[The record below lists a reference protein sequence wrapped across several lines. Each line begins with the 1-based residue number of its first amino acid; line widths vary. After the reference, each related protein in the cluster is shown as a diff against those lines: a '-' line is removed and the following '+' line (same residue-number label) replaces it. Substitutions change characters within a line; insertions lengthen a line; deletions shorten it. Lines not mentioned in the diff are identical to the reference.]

1 VNASRVTIVVL
12 NWNRRDD
19 TLACLAS
26 LARAELGGA
35 GVVVVDNGS
44 CDGSVEAIRAR
55 FPQFEVLALPE
66 NRGYAGGCNAGI
78 RVALE
83 RDAEG
88 VLLLNN
94 DTEVAPDF
102 LPPLL
107 EAIDSTP
114 DFAAASSA
122 VLRLDRP
129 ELLDVAYSEVQFGRR
144 HAVQLVGVNALV
156 GEGFDRRRQ
165 IPVATGCSVLLRAE
179 ALRAIGLFDEAYF
192 AYHEDVDWCLRA
204 AKQGYRFLYEPY
216 SRVYHHRSRSTVRA
230 RPRRRAEHARDEPA
244 LPQAEPM
251 SWNPVRA
258 YLGSRNLVRLMR
270 AHASKR
276 NRAAFLAACLREL
289 PLELAAI
296 VFDREGWL
304 QLGRWGWGDA
314 LRDATAGR
322 HPALAR
328 LGARPVVRSLA
339 RTALLPYD
347 LLVATPRDV
356 WRAWREGQL
365 EEILAT
371 VRGLRDGYLGR
382 SLPLARL
389 GLR

>member
-1 VNASRVTIVVL
+1 MNASQVTIVVL

-26 LARAELGGA
+26 LGRAALHGARVL
-35 GVVVVDNGS
+35 VVDNGS
-44 CDGSVEAIRAR
+44 SDGSVEAIRAR
-55 FPQFEVLALPE
+55 FPAVDVVALPE

-144 HAVQLVGVNALV
+144 HAVHLVGVNALV

-204 AKQGYRFLYEPY
+204 AKRGYRFLYEPY
-216 SRVYHHRSRSTVRA
+216 SRVYHHRSRSTVRT
-230 RPRRRAEHARDEPA
+230 RPRRLASPQREEPA

-258 YLGSRNLVRLMR
+258 YLGARNLVRLMR

-276 NRAAFLAACLREL
+276 DRAAFLAACAREL
-289 PLELAAI
+289 PLELVAI

-304 QLGRWGWGDA
+304 QLGRWGWRDA
-314 LRDATAGR
+314 FRDATLGR
-322 HPALAR
+322 HPTLATR
-328 LGARPVVRSLA
+328 AGGPLGRGLV

-356 WRAWREGQL
+356 WRAWRTGQL
-365 EEILAT
+365 EEYLAS
-371 VRGLRDGYLGR
+371 VRGLRDGYLR
-382 SLPLARL
+382 RALPLERL